1 MDITTLENW
10 LWEAACSIRGP
21 LDAPKYKDYILPLLF
36 YKRLS
41 DVYEDELGKLS
52 REFGDEA
59 WARAQAQED
68 RALIRF
74 YIPNGYT
81 WPEVRKSPVKLGEHL
96 TDAVKAISKENPK
109 LVGVIDIVDFNATA
123 AGQRILDDDTLARL
137 MEILNRQRLGLHDV
151 EPDILGRAYE
161 YLLRKFAEGSG
172 QSAGEFYTPMEVAT
186 LMSFILNPE
195 EGETIYDPACGS
207 GGLLIKSQLR
217 LRDKVAQRLGV
228 NVHDLQPGDVQR
240 PLQLFGQEI
249 NHVTYAMAKM
259 NAFVHDMEAEIALG
273 DTMKNPRFT
282 SPHPSP
288 PPTLGEGARG
298 KGGLRTFDKVTANP
312 MWNQKFGTEVYE
324 NDTFNR
330 FTRGTPPS
338 SSADWGWIQHMV
350 ASVKEGGKMAV
361 VLDTGAVSRGSGNQG
376 SNRERDVRRAFVE
389 GDLVAKGDL
398 VETVILLPENLFYNT
413 TAPGIIMVINKA
425 KPHPGEILLINASK
439 LCAKGRPKNYL
450 TDEHIRQI
458 YDIYRDWRAEDGVS
472 AVITI
477 QEAARNDY
485 NLSPSRYVASDDVEP
500 PLPLEEALVLLAQAE
515 EERREADAELDAVL
529 TVLGF
534 EGWQHG

>member
-1 MDITTLENW
+1 
-10 LWEAACSIRGP
+10 
-21 LDAPKYKDYILPLLF
+21 
-36 YKRLS
+36 
-41 DVYEDELGKLS
+41 
-52 REFGDEA
+52 
-59 WARAQAQED
+59 
-68 RALIRF
+68 
-74 YIPNGYT
+74 
-81 WPEVRKSPVKLGEHL
+81 
-96 TDAVKAISKENPK
+96 
-109 LVGVIDIVDFNATA
+109 
-123 AGQRILDDDTLARL
+123 
-137 MEILNRQRLGLHDV
+137 
-151 EPDILGRAYE
+151 
-161 YLLRKFAEGSG
+161 
-172 QSAGEFYTPMEVAT
+172 MEVAT
-186 LMSFILNPE
+186 LMAFILDPE

-217 LRDKVAQRLGV
+217 LRDKVAQRLGKDAH
-228 NVHDLQPGDVQR
+228 NLKPGDVQR

-273 DTMKNPRFT
+273 DTMKAPRFT

-288 PPTLGEGARG
+288 PPTLGEGARERG
-298 KGGLRTFDKVTANP
+298 KGSLRTFDRVTANP
-312 MWNQKFGTEVYE
+312 MWNQKFGIEVYE

-338 SSADWGWIQHMV
+338 SSADWGWIQHMH
-350 ASVKEGGKMAV
+350 ASLNVRGKMAV

-389 GDLVAKGDL
+389 GDLVTPGDL
-398 VETVILLPENLFYNT
+398 IDAVILLPENLFYNT

-458 YDIYRDWRAEDGVS
+458 YEIYRDWRAEEGVS

-515 EERREADAELDAVL
+515 EEQAEADAELDGVL
-529 TVLGF
+529 QGLGLGNWRSGN
-534 EGWQHG
+534 EW

>member
-41 DVYEDELGKLS
+41 DVYEDELQRLS
-52 REFGDEA
+52 QELGDEA
-59 WARAQAQED
+59 WARQLAQED

-81 WPEVRKSPVKLGEHL
+81 WPEMRKSPVALGQRL
-96 TDAVKAISKENPK
+96 TEAMRAIAKENPK
-109 LVGVIDIVDFNATA
+109 LAGVIDIVDFNATA
-123 AGQRILDDDTLARL
+123 AGQRILDDDVLARL
-137 MEILNRQRLGLHDV
+137 MEILNRQRLGLRDV

-172 QSAGEFYTPMEVAT
+172 QSAGEFYTPMAVAT
-186 LMSFILNPE
+186 LMAHILDPE
-195 EGETIYDPACGS
+195 EGETVYDPACGS

-217 LRDKVAQRLGV
+217 LREKVARRLGKAP
-228 NVHDLQPGDVQR
+228 HDLQPGDVQR
-240 PLQLFGQEI
+240 PLQLYGQEI

-259 NAFVHDMEAEIALG
+259 NAFVHDMDAEIALG
-273 DTMKNPRFT
+273 DTMKNPRFIAPL
-282 SPHPSP
+282 S
-288 PPTLGEGARG
+288 LQGRGAGGE
-298 KGGLRTFDKVTANP
+298 GGLRTFDKVTANP

-330 FTRGTPPS
+330 FTRGTPPA
-338 SSADWGWIQHMV
+338 SSADWGWIQHMF
-350 ASVKEGGKMAV
+350 ASLNEGGKMAV

-376 SNRERDVRRAFVE
+376 SNKERDIRRAFVE
-389 GDLVAKGDL
+389 GDLVTPGDL
-398 VETVILLPENLFYNT
+398 VEAVILLPENLFYNT
-413 TAPGIIMVINKA
+413 TAPGIILVINKA
-425 KPHPGEILLINASK
+425 KPHPGEILLINGSR

-458 YDIYRDWRAEDGVS
+458 YEIYRDWRAVEGIS
-472 AVITI
+472 AVITV

-485 NLSPSRYVASDDVEP
+485 NLSPSRYVSSDDVEP

-515 EERREADAELDAVL
+515 EERAEADAELDAVL
-529 TVLGF
+529 AKLGF
-534 EGWQHG
+534 GEWRDH